1 MPESPKAIPDVQS
14 PAKVVAGALGL
25 TGFTVAIISGMAA
38 GNDSSTVITAA
49 IVSMLVCHL
58 LGLGIG
64 LAADRVL
71 RAHVE
76 EYRASNPVPGSPSV
90 VHHSGANSS
99 TSASEL
105 STDAKKK

>member
-1 MPESPKAIPDVQS
+1 MPDVQS

-49 IVSMLVCHL
+49 IISMLACHV
-58 LGLGIG
+58 LGLCIG
-64 LAADRVL
+64 ATADRVL

-76 EYRASNPVPGSPSV
+76 EYRASRPITGSSPVAQ
-90 VHHSGANSS
+90 HAGANSS
-99 TSASEL
+99 TSSSEL

>member
-1 MPESPKAIPDVQS
+1 MPEHNRAMPDVQS

-49 IVSMLVCHL
+49 IISMLACHV
-58 LGLGIG
+58 LGLCIG

-71 RAHVE
+71 RTHVE
-76 EYRASNPVPGSPSV
+76 EYRASRPISGSPSV
-90 VHHSGANSS
+90 VHNTGANSS
-99 TSASEL
+99 TSGSEL